1 MIGRN
6 CLFADAAKEI
16 GGNLKSTD
24 ARRGYDLVVK
34 GAGICGVY
42 AALAAA
48 KSGLKVL
55 VVEKR
60 ANPAFEMA
68 SKLNLTLKSEGI
80 EIGNEETKR
89 SFSPTAKGRRFPTQK
104 LCGIAKSGNG
114 RRGSF

>member
-80 EIGNEETKR
+80 EDWDEETKR
-89 SFSPTAKGRRFPTQK
+89 IFFPDGEREEISNAK
-104 LCGIAKSGNG
+104 LCGTDK
-114 RRGSF
+114 